1 LKRIKIIVK
10 IILATIFLYSCTPK
24 PLDIDLPSIN
34 PKIVVNTV
42 TLSEIDSFIS
52 LFVSK
57 SFSALVDGNSSDNN
71 ALPFSDL
78 LLDDETVKVNYL
90 NKIDTLLNIGT
101 GLYISTSTPLNRY
114 TNW

>member
-1 LKRIKIIVK
+1 MKIIVK

-42 TLSEIDSFIS
+42 TLSESDSFIA

-57 SFSALVDGNSSDNN
+57 SFSTLVDGNSSDNN

-78 LLDDETVKVNYL
+78 LLDDATVKVNYL
-90 NKIDTLLNIGT
+90 NKIDTLLNIWYGII
-101 GLYISTSTPLNRY
+101 YFHKHSIK
-114 TNW
+114 